1 MLVWCGG
8 IAEVRFIKS
17 ADYTN
22 EKENA
27 IIVYFSNTK
36 KNLTDHVLFT

>member
-8 IAEVRFIKS
+8 IAEVRFFKS
-17 ADYTN
+17 TGYTN
-22 EKENA
+22 KEENA

-36 KNLTDHVLFT
+36 KNLTDHVLLT